1 MGSDCGGGC
10 SLTSHRP
17 LYHQEAAV
25 WLLLT
30 PYLCFNY
37 SHLIR
42 HPESSWADIPDF
54 PKAAVAILDSQFS
67 KFTTTVLSCKQ
78 STDGE
83 TTKLLLQLQDGME
96 VEAVIMSYDKRATL
110 CVSSQ
115 VGCQMGCTFC
125 ATGQ

>member
-1 MGSDCGGGC
+1 MCALHASF
-10 SLTSHRP
+10 R
-17 LYHQEAAV
+17 
-25 WLLLT
+25 
-30 PYLCFNY
+30 
-37 SHLIR
+37 HLIR
-42 HPESSWADIPDF
+42 HPEATWTDVQDF
-54 PKAAVAILDSQFS
+54 PKAAVALLDSQFS

-78 STDGE
+78 SADGD

-96 VEAVIMSYDKRATL
+96 VEAVIMSYDTTTRYMGSSDTDSSTGWGQKRATL